1 MMDKSLFKLKG
12 IKITMSFLVVMALLQ
27 ALTTILQAKYLAET
41 ITNLFNGEQLSKQL
55 LPILLFFLF
64 YLGKQWLI
72 LIREKRMTLF
82 SANVGS
88 TIRQLFTH
96 KLFKLGPNVTSTE
109 GTGNLVT
116 MALEGISQLETY
128 IKLFLPKVINMLV
141 IPVLI
146 FLYTLKLDLRSAI
159 VLLLVLPTLIFFM
172 VILGYAAKRKADKQ
186 YESYQTL
193 SNHFVDSLRGLETL
207 RLLGLSKRYD
217 RNIREVSER
226 YRKSTMGTLTFA
238 FLSTFAL
245 EFFSSLSVAII
256 ALFLGLGLIDGNML
270 LLPALTILI
279 LAPEYFAPIREV
291 GTDYHATL
299 DGKNALQAINKV
311 IDLPEPNQIDD
322 IVMDKWNAHSKLGIS
337 DLTLQHSESNQ
348 PSLKQLAFSWQGY
361 GKIGIIG
368 ASGAGKSTLINI
380 LGGFLQPNTATIEVD
395 GHSLSSFGTKSW
407 QEQILYIPQHPYIF
421 NDTVANN
428 ISFYTPDASLI
439 DIEKAC
445 KHAGLTNIVD
455 SLPNGLEEQIGES
468 GRVLSGGQE
477 QRIALARAFLD
488 EQRKILLFDEP
499 TAHLDIETEWELKQS
514 MLPLFEDRL
523 VFFATHR
530 LHWMIEMDCI
540 IVLDHGEIVETG
552 THEELLQAKGYYYQL
567 IQAQMHGFEVQNG

>member
-1 MMDKSLFKLKG
+1 MIDKSLFKLKG
-12 IKITMSFLVVMALLQ
+12 IKLTMTFLVVMALFQ
-27 ALTTILQAKYLAET
+27 AITTILQAKFLAET

-55 LPILLFFLF
+55 LPILLFFMF
-64 YLGKQWLI
+64 YLGKQWII

-82 SANVGS
+82 SIKVGS
-88 TIRQLFTH
+88 TIRQSFTQ

-116 MALEGISQLETY
+116 MALEGISQLENY
-128 IKLFLPKVINMLV
+128 IKLFLPKLFNMLV
-141 IPVLI
+141 IPGLI
-146 FLYTLKLDLRSAI
+146 FLYILKLDVRSAI

-245 EFFSSLSVAII
+245 EFFSSLSVAIV
-256 ALFLGLGLIDGNML
+256 ALFLGLSLIDGNML
-270 LLPALTILI
+270 LFPALTILI

-291 GTDYHATL
+291 GNDYHATL
-299 DGKNALQAINKV
+299 EGKNALQAINKV
-311 IDLPEPNQIDD
+311 SNLPEPNQIDD
-322 IVMDKWNAHSKLGIS
+322 INLDQWNAHSILSIS
-337 DLTLQHSESNQ
+337 DLTLQHSESNK
-348 PSLKQLAFSWQGY
+348 PSLKQLDFSWQGY

-368 ASGAGKSTLINI
+368 ASGAGKSTLINV
-380 LGGFLQPNTATIEVD
+380 LGGFLQPNTSMIEVD
-395 GHSLSSFGTKSW
+395 SQSLPSFGLKSW

-428 ISFYTPDASLI
+428 IRFYTPEASLS
-439 DIEKAC
+439 DIEKAY
-445 KHAGLTNIVD
+445 HQAGLTNIVT

-468 GRVLSGGQE
+468 GRILSGGQE

-488 EQRKILLFDEP
+488 KQRKILLFDEP

-514 MLPLFEDRL
+514 MLPLFQDRL

-530 LHWMIEMDCI
+530 LHWMVDMDYI
-540 IVLDHGEIVETG
+540 IVLDHGAIVETG
-552 THEELLQAKGYYYQL
+552 THEELVQAKGYYYQL
-567 IQAQMHGFEVQNG
+567 IQAQMPGFEVQNG